1 MDNAQYRLRP
11 LEYEAV
17 TGEFERLD
25 RDVEPVLDEE
35 QVARLLLGA
44 PPRPSLAGEDERES
58 VVGGAVDGDALA
70 AMRGLMIG
78 LAWMLPIWCVIAA
91 TISLI

>member
-25 RDVEPVLDEE
+25 RDDEPVLDEE

-44 PPRPSLAGEDERES
+44 PPRLSLAGEDERES
-58 VVGGAVDGDALA
+58 VIKGAGDGDALA

-78 LAWMLPIWCVIAA
+78 FAWMLPIWCVIAA